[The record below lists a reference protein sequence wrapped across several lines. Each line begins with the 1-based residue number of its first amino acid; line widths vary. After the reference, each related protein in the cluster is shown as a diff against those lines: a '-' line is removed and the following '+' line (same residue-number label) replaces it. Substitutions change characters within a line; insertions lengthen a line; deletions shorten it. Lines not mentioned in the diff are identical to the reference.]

1 MYVQLY
7 GRTNVYKSLDV
18 VDNRTLV
25 SNHLCMYNFTIDNS
39 IVSTNLKHK
48 PFYVQL
54 FKHTNVYKSF
64 DLDVVDK
71 HAIEFYQRCLK
82 QKPFYV

>member
-7 GRTNVYKSLDV
+7 RRKNVNKSFDLI
-18 VDNRTLV
+18 DNRTLV
-25 SNHLCMYNFTIDNS
+25 SYQC
-39 IVSTNLKHK
+39 LKCK